1 MPRKLKISGPGA
13 ADFLTAPGGLDL
25 PETDASKGSAQATRG
40 DSLLDDTQRLEPDL
54 EPPDPALE
62 REREI
67 IPPGR
72 GGRRSE

>member
-1 MPRKLKISGPGA
+1 MPKKLKISGPGA
-13 ADFLTAPGGLDL
+13 ADFLTAPGGIDL
-25 PETDASKGSAQATRG
+25 PETDPSKGSAQATRG
-40 DSLLDDTQRLEPDL
+40 DSLLDDAGRLEPDL

>member
-13 ADFLTAPGGLDL
+13 ADFLTASGGLDL

-40 DSLLDDTQRLEPDL
+40 DSLLDDAQRLEPDL

-67 IPPGR
+67 IPPAR